1 LQLERILHSQGFGS
15 RKTCRA
21 LVRSGSVEL
30 AGAVCEDPFS
40 ELETTDLVFSVDGE
54 AWEFRQKAFLMLNKP
69 SGYECSRSPSHHPGV
84 LALLPEP
91 LVQRG
96 IQPAG
101 RLDEDTRG
109 LLLLSDD
116 GDFIH
121 RLISPRHKVPKV
133 YEVTAKHPVS
143 SAQVEALRTGVQ
155 LHDAPEPVAALACE
169 QLDEKTLRLT
179 LAEGRYHQ
187 VKRMVG
193 AAGNRVEALRRIQIG
208 GLVLPDDLPEG
219 AWRWLG
225 AQELALLWQGTPA

>member
-1 LQLERILHSQGFGS
+1 MLQSQGFGS

-30 AGAVCEDPFS
+30 AGVVCDDPFA
-40 ELETTDLVFSVDGE
+40 ELNTEDLIFSVDGE
-54 AWEFRQKAFLMLNKP
+54 AWKYRHKAFLMLNKP
-69 SGYECSRSPSHHPGV
+69 SGYECSRSPSHHPSV

-121 RLISPRHKVPKV
+121 RLISPRYKVPKV

-143 SAQVEALRTGVQ
+143 ESQVEALITGVQ
-155 LHDAPEPVAALACE
+155 LHDAAESVAALACE

-193 AAGNRVEALRRIQIG
+193 AAGNRVEALRRTRIG
-208 GLVLPDDLPEG
+208 GLDIPDDLPEG

-225 AQELALLWQGTPA
+225 EQELACLWQGWID

>member
-1 LQLERILHSQGFGS
+1 MQLERILQSQGFGS

-30 AGAVCEDPFS
+30 AGVVCDDPFT
-40 ELETTDLVFSVDGE
+40 ELETADLVFSVEGE
-54 AWEFRQKAFLMLNKP
+54 SWEYRHKAFLMLNKP
-69 SGYECSRSPSHHPGV
+69 SGYECSRSPSHHPSV

-143 SAQVEALRTGVQ
+143 EAQVEALVAGVQ
-155 LHDAPEPVAALACE
+155 LHDTEEPVAALACE

-193 AAGNRVEALRRIQIG
+193 AAGNRVEALRRIRIG

-225 AQELALLWQGTPA
+225 EQELALLWQELD